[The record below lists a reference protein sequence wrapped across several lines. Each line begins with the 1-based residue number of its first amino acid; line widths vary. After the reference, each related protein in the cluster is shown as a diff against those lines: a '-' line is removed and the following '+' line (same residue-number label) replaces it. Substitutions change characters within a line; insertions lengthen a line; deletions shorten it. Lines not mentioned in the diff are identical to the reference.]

1 MDNECFTALH
11 ITVRDSY
18 TSIIRGLLK
27 HGSDA
32 NFGTSDEM
40 VGSVGRTPLM
50 TVAEIGIQSKEQ
62 GSPPSGGGRVQVL
75 ADGVPS

>member
-40 VGSVGRTPLM
+40 D
-50 TVAEIGIQSKEQ
+50 EIRWKDSTDDC
-62 GSPPSGGGRVQVL
+62 S
-75 ADGVPS
+75 